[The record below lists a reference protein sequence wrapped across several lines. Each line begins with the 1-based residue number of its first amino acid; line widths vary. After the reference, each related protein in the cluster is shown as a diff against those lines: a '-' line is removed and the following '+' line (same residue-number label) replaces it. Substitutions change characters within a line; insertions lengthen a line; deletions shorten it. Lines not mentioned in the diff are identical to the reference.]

1 MRTPKDADLA
11 RNRRSIQRT
20 LSRHFETPTVTWAI
34 RQVEL
39 ELFRYQP
46 TNGTT
51 CQLWTHSQV
60 NRLRDAGAKPLEI
73 LQRILECYA
82 LRHDDDYGSTFPN
95 RRTWLAFLARKVLL
109 LKRGVLPEHSSAYRL
124 AHLGALIEETFSK
137 FATATLIRMDRDQ
150 GERAAFDVAC
160 AEFVNA

>member
-11 RNRRSIQRT
+11 RFRRNIQRT
-20 LSRHFETPTVTWAI
+20 LSRYHDEPTVQWAL

-39 ELFRYQP
+39 EVFRYQP
-46 TNGTT
+46 TSDTT
-51 CQLWTHSQV
+51 CQRWTHSQV

-82 LRHDDDYGSTFPN
+82 LRRDDDYGHTFPN
-95 RRTWLAFLARKVLL
+95 RRTWLTFLARKVLL

-124 AHLGALIEETFSK
+124 AHLGNLIEETFSK
-137 FATATLIRMDRDQ
+137 FATATLIRMDANKADR
-150 GERAAFDVAC
+150 GAFDASC
-160 AEFVNA
+160 ENFAKA